1 MGVMVLKPPGV
12 YVALKIVAALADRV
26 RYSQLAAKVVK
37 GFDFGSRPGW
47 YTRSAEAEGGQ
58 SQ

>member
-1 MGVMVLKPPGV
+1 MGTMVLPPGV
-12 YVALKIVAALADRV
+12 YVVLKIVAAPADRV
-26 RYSQLAAKVVK
+26 RYSQLAAELVK
-37 GFDFGSRPGW
+37 GFDFGSRPDW